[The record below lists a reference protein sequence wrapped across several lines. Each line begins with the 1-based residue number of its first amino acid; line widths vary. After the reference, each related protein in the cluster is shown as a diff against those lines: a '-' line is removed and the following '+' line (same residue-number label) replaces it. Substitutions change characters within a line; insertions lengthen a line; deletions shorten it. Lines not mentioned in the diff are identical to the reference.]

1 MKINEVETLAGITK
15 KNIRFY
21 EAQGLLSPARNSE
34 NGYRDYGEE
43 DVRIL
48 RRIKLFRKMGF
59 PIEEIRQMFTGVHTV
74 GDGMRR
80 QLISLEREQRNL
92 EQSMTLCRELQNK
105 EIPVSSLDAESILD
119 RMEKLESE
127 GVSFQNRQEEDIRVL
142 YIAPVVVTAGVVVLM
157 VCLSAFL
164 FWAYRTSPEAS
175 PPGWFLLLIVGL
187 FAAVGFGAV
196 LALLQRI
203 GEIKK
208 GEMNDAKN
216 Y

>member
-92 EQSMTLCRELQNK
+92 EQSMALCRELQNQ
-105 EIPVSSLDAESILD
+105 EIPISSLDAEAILD

-127 GVSFQNRQEEDIRVL
+127 GVSFQNRQEQDIRVL
-142 YIAPVVVTAGVVVLM
+142 YIAPVAVTAGVVVLM
-157 VCLSAFL
+157 ICLSAFL
-164 FWAYRTSPEAS
+164 FWVYRTSPEES
-175 PPGWFLLLIVGL
+175 PPGWFLLLIIGL
-187 FAAVGFGAV
+187 FAAVGLGVV

-203 GEIKK
+203 GEIKR
-208 GEMNDAKN
+208 GEMNDAK
-216 Y
+216 YY